1 MKRQFRCQ
9 FKCQLKCQLKWLTT
23 LFTVLA
29 CVALFALPALAQD
42 TLFVSSEGAKLKA
55 DKSAS
60 SDTVAE
66 LAVGTQLKVA
76 GQEESWYKVSSGSK
90 SGWIY
95 RGKVSETAPEPSRQ
109 GGDNL
114 FGGAG
119 SSTIMVSE
127 ADSARSMRGLNES
140 EQAAA
145 KAAGRPAR
153 PLSDYKNALDKILAG
168 KVDKKEIENFLKAG
182 HIGEYAK

>member
-1 MKRQFRCQ
+1 MKRMTA
-9 FKCQLKCQLKWLTT
+9 L
-23 LFTVLA
+23 LA
-29 CVALFALPALAQD
+29 SLALMALSAMPALAQD
-42 TLFVSSEGAKLKA
+42 KLYVASEGAKLTA

-66 LAVGTQLKVA
+66 LPVGTELKVA
-76 GQEESWYKVSSGSK
+76 GQEESWYKVSAGSH

-95 RGKVSETAPEPSRQ
+95 RGKVAATPPEASKQ

-140 EQAAA
+140 EQEAAR
-145 KAAGRPAR
+145 AAGRPPR
-153 PLSDYKNALDKILAG
+153 PLSDYKRALDRILAE
-168 KVDKKEIENFLKAG
+168 KVDRKEIENFLKAG
-182 HIGEYAK
+182 KIGEYAQ

>member
-1 MKRQFRCQ
+1 MKPAKTLLAALF
-9 FKCQLKCQLKWLTT
+9 WL
-23 LFTVLA
+23 
-29 CVALFALPALAQD
+29 ALFAAPALAQD
-42 TLFVSSEGAKLKA
+42 KLYISSEGAKLKA

-66 LAVGTQLKVA
+66 LAVGTELKVA
-76 GQEESWYKVSSGSK
+76 GQEESWYKVTAGGK
-90 SGWIY
+90 NGYVY
-95 RGKVSETAPEPSRQ
+95 RGKVSATAPEASKQ

-127 ADSARSMRGLNES
+127 ADSARSMRGLSES
-140 EQAAA
+140 EQEAA

-153 PLSDYKNALDKILAG
+153 PLSDYKNALDKILAER
-168 KVDKKEIENFLKAG
+168 VDKKEIENFLKAG
-182 HIGEYAK
+182 RIGEYAK